1 MDLKEILSIA
11 GKPGLYKL
19 VKQTGNGVIVES
31 LEDGKRFPAFAHQ
44 RISSLEEISIFT
56 DTEDM
61 PLKDVFKKMYEK
73 HNGGPSISPKSSS
86 NELEAYFAEIIPE
99 YDEER
104 VYASHIK
111 KVIQWYNILQKND
124 MLEFDEEEQEE
135 KKDDDSSEEQEEEKS
150 DDFSQ
155 DQNDTKNGNEAHNS
169 EQSK

>member
-1 MDLKEILSIA
+1 MDLKEILSIS

-31 LEDGKRFPAFAHQ
+31 LEDGKRFPAFTHQ

-73 HNGGPSISPKSSS
+73 HEGGPSISPKSSS
-86 NELEAYFAEIIPE
+86 NELEAYFAEIVPE

-104 VYASHIK
+104 VYSSHIK
-111 KVIQWYNILQKND
+111 KIIQWYNILEKND

-135 KKDDDSSEEQEEEKS
+135 EQGADSSEEQN
-150 DDFSQ
+150 DDKKERE
-155 DQNDTKNGNEAHNS
+155 DNTG